1 MEENKSFKMNRV
13 GQYYLNLDF
22 KFVLVLFMI
31 ASAFVNLLFYG
42 QSHLLNQIMLILEMG
57 FLTLAIIVSRLKI
70 ALKDL
75 TLGII
80 AIVLGFIN
88 AIINKSG
95 YGTIIAYYIFIC
107 FSIISKYFS
116 ISKKH
121 RKFMIGI
128 VALCLWIIIGLYSR
142 QHYSWYYCVIP
153 KWSQYNYNANVM
165 AILIFAAGIYS
176 ISYLDYFRRGVINLL
191 VKFAVIGVCLYLLYR
206 TGARTSFVLFVFYVI
221 FGVLMRMRYN
231 KKNIKHSVIF
241 LTVAGLLI
249 TLVYIYMYR
258 YLSDFYIF
266 GKNLYTGRQK
276 IWMEAWELIRGN
288 LIFGYSNKHLY
299 CNYFVNAH
307 NSYIALLGNL
317 GLVPFLL
324 FGYFMARVFSDK
336 YILDH
341 RMVTAFFMFM
351 VVAMFETLYTEID
364 LMFMI
369 FLLPY
374 LAKKELKIDT

>member
-1 MEENKSFKMNRV
+1 
-13 GQYYLNLDF
+13 
-22 KFVLVLFMI
+22 
-31 ASAFVNLLFYG
+31 
-42 QSHLLNQIMLILEMG
+42 
-57 FLTLAIIVSRLKI
+57 
-70 ALKDL
+70 
-75 TLGII
+75 
-80 AIVLGFIN
+80 
-88 AIINKSG
+88 
-95 YGTIIAYYIFIC
+95 
-107 FSIISKYFS
+107 
-116 ISKKH
+116 
-121 RKFMIGI
+121 
-128 VALCLWIIIGLYSR
+128 
-142 QHYSWYYCVIP
+142 
-153 KWSQYNYNANVM
+153 
-165 AILIFAAGIYS
+165 
-176 ISYLDYFRRGVINLL
+176 
-191 VKFAVIGVCLYLLYR
+191 
-206 TGARTSFVLFVFYVI
+206 
-221 FGVLMRMRYN
+221 MRYN
-231 KKNIKHSVIF
+231 KKNIKHIVIF

-351 VVAMFETLYTEID
+351 VVAMFETLYTETD
-364 LMFMI
+364 LMFII